1 MKAINKTYL
10 ALTLALLFALPLAVN
25 ARVPKRIYLE
35 KTRVACIGNSITYG
49 MMLADPATE
58 SYPAQLQQMLGD
70 GYKVGN
76 FGKYGYEV
84 GNFGKSGATLLRHG
98 HRPYIAQEEWA
109 KAKAFK
115 GDIAVIHL
123 GVNDTDPRNWPYYR
137 DEFVSDYLALIDT
150 LRQEN
155 PKCRIIIALLSPITH
170 NHPRFESGTQQWH
183 EEIQEAIKTVA
194 RVGKAQLIDFH
205 KPLYAYP
212 QLIPDAVHPNKE
224 GATMLA
230 RTVYSAILGNYG
242 GLQMPITY
250 SDNMVLQRNRA
261 LTIHGTANAGE
272 KVTVNITRPDA
283 AKGKVQNGRKRK
295 KGEQPRRVRALK
307 TEVQTATATADD
319 NGCWQVTL
327 RPQRAEN
334 NLTLTISTDEKQLV
348 YNNVAFGEVWLC
360 SGQSNMEFMLHEAA
374 TAKRDIPKAKNPSI
388 RFFDMKAR
396 WRTNPVEW
404 DAAALDS
411 INHLKYF
418 ADTKWTVCSPETAKD
433 FSAIAYYFGS
443 MLQDSLQCAVG
454 LICNAV
460 GGSPTEA
467 WVDRADL
474 DAQFPQIMR
483 NWTNNDFVQPWV
495 HERAALNMKKAAD
508 MKLQRHPY
516 DPCYLYESAIEPLQQ
531 FPIKGVLW
539 YQGESNAQN
548 FTTHERL
555 FKLLVEGWRRNWNDA
570 ELPFYYVQ
578 LSSMDR
584 LPWQWFRDSQRRL
597 QSELPHVAMA
607 VSSDMGDSLNVH
619 PTRKQPVGERLARI
633 ALHNLYDFSNVV
645 PSGPAVK
652 EASVVG
658 DGIVRLTFDYA
669 DGLST
674 SDGKHPLTF
683 EIAEEEGLY
692 KPAEARIEGN
702 TVVVMAEGVTHPRF
716 VRYGWQPFTRA
727 NLINGAQLPA
737 STFRIE
743 IRVCSC
749 LNFTNKAN
757 CTNKAEWC
765 S

>member
-10 ALTLALLFALPLAVN
+10 ALTLALLLALPLAVN

-35 KTRVACIGNSITYG
+35 KTRVACVGNSITYG
-49 MMLADPATE
+49 MTLADPATE

-70 GYKVGN
+70 GY
-76 FGKYGYEV
+76 EV
-84 GNFGKSGATLLRHG
+84 GNFGKSGATLLRHR

-170 NHPRFESGTQQWH
+170 NHPRFESGTQQWQK
-183 EEIQEAIKTVA
+183 EIQEAIKTVA

-283 AKGKVQNGRKRK
+283 AKGKVQNGGKRK

-319 NGCWQVTL
+319 NGRWQVTL

-467 WVDRADL
+467 WVDL

-495 HERAALNMKKAAD
+495 RERAALNMKKATD

-597 QSELPHVAMA
+597 QSELPNVAMA

-727 NLINGAQLPA
+727 NLVNSAQLPA

-743 IRVCSC
+743 I
-749 LNFTNKAN
+749 TK
-757 CTNKAEWC
+757 
-765 S
+765 

>member
-35 KTRVACIGNSITYG
+35 KTRVACVGNSITYG
-49 MMLADPATE
+49 MTLADPATE

-70 GYKVGN
+70 
-76 FGKYGYEV
+76 GYEV

-150 LRQEN
+150 LRQQN

-170 NHPRFESGTQQWH
+170 NHPRFESGTQQWQ

-283 AKGKVQNGRKRK
+283 AKGKVQNGGKRK

-319 NGCWQVTL
+319 NGYWQVTL

-374 TAKRDIPKAKNPSI
+374 
-388 RFFDMKAR
+388 KAR
-396 WRTNPVEW
+396 
-404 DAAALDS
+404 
-411 INHLKYF
+411 H
-418 ADTKWTVCSPETAKD
+418 
-433 FSAIAYYFGS
+433 
-443 MLQDSLQCAVG
+443 
-454 LICNAV
+454 
-460 GGSPTEA
+460 TES
-467 WVDRADL
+467 
-474 DAQFPQIMR
+474 
-483 NWTNNDFVQPWV
+483 
-495 HERAALNMKKAAD
+495 E
-508 MKLQRHPY
+508 
-516 DPCYLYESAIEPLQQ
+516 EP
-531 FPIKGVLW
+531 
-539 YQGESNAQN
+539 
-548 FTTHERL
+548 
-555 FKLLVEGWRRNWNDA
+555 
-570 ELPFYYVQ
+570 
-578 LSSMDR
+578 
-584 LPWQWFRDSQRRL
+584 
-597 QSELPHVAMA
+597 
-607 VSSDMGDSLNVH
+607 
-619 PTRKQPVGERLARI
+619 
-633 ALHNLYDFSNVV
+633 
-645 PSGPAVK
+645 
-652 EASVVG
+652 
-658 DGIVRLTFDYA
+658 
-669 DGLST
+669 
-674 SDGKHPLTF
+674 
-683 EIAEEEGLY
+683 
-692 KPAEARIEGN
+692 
-702 TVVVMAEGVTHPRF
+702 
-716 VRYGWQPFTRA
+716 
-727 NLINGAQLPA
+727 
-737 STFRIE
+737 
-743 IRVCSC
+743 
-749 LNFTNKAN
+749 
-757 CTNKAEWC
+757 
-765 S
+765 

>member
-10 ALTLALLFALPLAVN
+10 ALTLALLLALPLAVN

-70 GYKVGN
+70 GYK
-76 FGKYGYEV
+76 V

-155 PKCRIIIALLSPITH
+155 PKCRVIIALLSPITH
-170 NHPRFESGTQQWH
+170 NHPRFESGTQQWQ

-194 RVGKAQLIDFH
+194 RVGNAQLIDFH

-250 SDNMVLQRNRA
+250 SDNIVLQRNRA

-283 AKGKVQNGRKRK
+283 AKGKVQNGGKRK

-495 HERAALNMKKAAD
+495 RERAALNMKKAAD

-669 DGLST
+669 YGLST

-727 NLINGAQLPA
+727 NLVNSAQLPA

-743 IRVCSC
+743 I
-749 LNFTNKAN
+749 TK
-757 CTNKAEWC
+757 
-765 S
+765 

>member
-1 MKAINKTYL
+1 MKAINKTHL
-10 ALTLALLFALPLAVN
+10 ALTLALLLALPLAVN

-35 KTRVACIGNSITYG
+35 KTRVACVGNSITYG
-49 MMLADPATE
+49 MTLADPATE

-70 GYKVGN
+70 
-76 FGKYGYEV
+76 GYEV

-170 NHPRFESGTQQWH
+170 NHPRFESGTQQWQK
-183 EEIQEAIKTVA
+183 EIQEAIKTVA

-283 AKGKVQNGRKRK
+283 AKGKVQNGGKRK

-404 DAAALDS
+404 DTAALDS

-483 NWTNNDFVQPWV
+483 NCTNNDFVQPWV
-495 HERAALNMKKAAD
+495 RERAALNMKKAAD

-702 TVVVMAEGVTHPRF
+702 TVVVMAEGVTHPHF
-716 VRYGWQPFTRA
+716 VRFGWQPFTRA
-727 NLINGAQLPA
+727 NLVNSAQLPA

-743 IRVCSC
+743 I
-749 LNFTNKAN
+749 TK
-757 CTNKAEWC
+757 
-765 S
+765 

>member
-1 MKAINKTYL
+1 
-10 ALTLALLFALPLAVN
+10 
-25 ARVPKRIYLE
+25 
-35 KTRVACIGNSITYG
+35 
-49 MMLADPATE
+49 
-58 SYPAQLQQMLGD
+58 
-70 GYKVGN
+70 
-76 FGKYGYEV
+76 
-84 GNFGKSGATLLRHG
+84 
-98 HRPYIAQEEWA
+98 
-109 KAKAFK
+109 
-115 GDIAVIHL
+115 
-123 GVNDTDPRNWPYYR
+123 
-137 DEFVSDYLALIDT
+137 
-150 LRQEN
+150 
-155 PKCRIIIALLSPITH
+155 
-170 NHPRFESGTQQWH
+170 
-183 EEIQEAIKTVA
+183 
-194 RVGKAQLIDFH
+194 
-205 KPLYAYP
+205 
-212 QLIPDAVHPNKE
+212 
-224 GATMLA
+224 MLA

-283 AKGKVQNGRKRK
+283 AKGKMQNGGKRK

-327 RPQRAEN
+327 HPQRAEN

-495 HERAALNMKKAAD
+495 RERAALNMKKTAD

-597 QSELPHVAMA
+597 QSELPNVAMA

-674 SDGKHPLTF
+674 ADGKHPLTF

-743 IRVCSC
+743 I
-749 LNFTNKAN
+749 TK
-757 CTNKAEWC
+757 
-765 S
+765 

>member
-1 MKAINKTYL
+1 MKAINKTHL
-10 ALTLALLFALPLAVN
+10 ALTLALLLALPLAVN

-35 KTRVACIGNSITYG
+35 KARVACVGNSITYG
-49 MMLADPATE
+49 MTLADPATE

-70 GYKVGN
+70 
-76 FGKYGYEV
+76 GYEV

-170 NHPRFESGTQQWH
+170 NHPRFESGTQQWQK
-183 EEIQEAIKTVA
+183 EIQEAIETVA

-250 SDNMVLQRNRA
+250 SDNMVLQRDRA

-283 AKGKVQNGRKRK
+283 AKGKVQNGGKRK

-404 DAAALDS
+404 DTAALDS

-418 ADTKWTVCSPETAKD
+418 ADTKWRVCSPETAKD

-495 HERAALNMKKAAD
+495 RERAALNMKKAAD

-539 YQGESNAQN
+539 YQGESNTQN

-597 QSELPHVAMA
+597 QSQLPHVAMA

-645 PSGPAVK
+645 TSGPAVK

-727 NLINGAQLPA
+727 NLVNSAQLPA

-743 IRVCSC
+743 I
-749 LNFTNKAN
+749 TK
-757 CTNKAEWC
+757 
-765 S
+765 

>member
-10 ALTLALLFALPLAVN
+10 ALTIALLLALPLAVN
-25 ARVPKRIYLE
+25 ARVPKRIHLE

-70 GYKVGN
+70 
-76 FGKYGYEV
+76 GYEV

-137 DEFVSDYLALIDT
+137 DEFVSDYLAIIDT

-170 NHPRFESGTQQWH
+170 NHPRFESGTQQWQ

-224 GATMLA
+224 GATLLA

-272 KVTVNITRPDA
+272 KVTVNITRSDA
-283 AKGKVQNGRKRK
+283 AKGKVQNGGKRK

-495 HERAALNMKKAAD
+495 RERAALNMKKAAD

-597 QSELPHVAMA
+597 QSELPNVAMA

-727 NLINGAQLPA
+727 NLVNSALLPA

-743 IRVCSC
+743 I
-749 LNFTNKAN
+749 K
-757 CTNKAEWC
+757 
-765 S
+765 

>member
-10 ALTLALLFALPLAVN
+10 ALTLALLLALPLAVN

-49 MMLADPATE
+49 MTLADPATE

-70 GYKVGN
+70 
-76 FGKYGYEV
+76 GYEV

-150 LRQEN
+150 LRKEN

-170 NHPRFESGTQQWH
+170 NHPRFESGTQQWQ
-183 EEIQEAIKTVA
+183 EEIQEDIKTVA

-250 SDNMVLQRNRA
+250 SDNMVLQRNRVLA
-261 LTIHGTANAGE
+261 IHGTANAGE

-283 AKGKVQNGRKRK
+283 AKGKVQNGGKRK

-495 HERAALNMKKAAD
+495 RERAALNMKKAAD

-597 QSELPHVAMA
+597 QSELPNVAMA

-727 NLINGAQLPA
+727 NLVNSAQLPA

-743 IRVCSC
+743 I
-749 LNFTNKAN
+749 TK
-757 CTNKAEWC
+757 
-765 S
+765 

>member
-10 ALTLALLFALPLAVN
+10 ALTLALLLALPLAVN

-35 KTRVACIGNSITYG
+35 KTRVACVGNSITYG
-49 MMLADPATE
+49 MTLADPATE

-70 GYKVGN
+70 
-76 FGKYGYEV
+76 GYEV

-155 PKCRIIIALLSPITH
+155 PKCRIIIALLSPITY
-170 NHPRFESGTQQWH
+170 NHPRFESGTQQWQK
-183 EEIQEAIKTVA
+183 EIQEAIKTVA

-205 KPLYAYP
+205 KSLYAYP

-224 GATMLA
+224 GATILA

-283 AKGKVQNGRKRK
+283 AKGKVQNGGKRK

-374 TAKRDIPKAKNPSI
+374 TAKRDIAKAKNPSI

-418 ADTKWTVCSPETAKD
+418 ANTKWTVCSPETAKD
-433 FSAIAYYFGS
+433 LSAIAYYFGS

-495 HERAALNMKKAAD
+495 RERAALNMKKAAD

-633 ALHNLYDFSNVV
+633 ALHNLYDFANVV

-727 NLINGAQLPA
+727 NLVNSAQLPA

-743 IRVCSC
+743 I
-749 LNFTNKAN
+749 TK
-757 CTNKAEWC
+757 
-765 S
+765 

>member
-1 MKAINKTYL
+1 MKAINKTHL
-10 ALTLALLFALPLAVN
+10 ALTLALLLALPLAVN

-35 KTRVACIGNSITYG
+35 KTRVACVGNSITYG
-49 MMLADPATE
+49 MTLADPATE

-70 GYKVGN
+70 
-76 FGKYGYEV
+76 GYEV

-155 PKCRIIIALLSPITH
+155 PKCRIIIALLSPITY
-170 NHPRFESGTQQWH
+170 NHPRFESGTQQWQ

-230 RTVYSAILGNYG
+230 RTVYSAISGNYG
-242 GLQMPITY
+242 GLQMPVTY

-283 AKGKVQNGRKRK
+283 AKGKVQNGGKRK

-404 DAAALDS
+404 NAAALDS

-467 WVDRADL
+467 WVDRTDL

-495 HERAALNMKKAAD
+495 RERAALNMKKAAD

-531 FPIKGVLW
+531 FSIKGVLW

-597 QSELPHVAMA
+597 QNELPHVAMA

-727 NLINGAQLPA
+727 NLVNSAKLPA

-743 IRVCSC
+743 I
-749 LNFTNKAN
+749 TK
-757 CTNKAEWC
+757 
-765 S
+765 

>member
-10 ALTLALLFALPLAVN
+10 ALTLALLLALPLAVN

-35 KTRVACIGNSITYG
+35 KTRVACVGNSITYG
-49 MMLADPATE
+49 MTLADPATE

-70 GYKVGN
+70 
-76 FGKYGYEV
+76 GYEV

-170 NHPRFESGTQQWH
+170 NHPRFESGTQQWQ

-250 SDNMVLQRNRA
+250 SDNMVLQRNRE

-283 AKGKVQNGRKRK
+283 AKGKVQNGGKRK

-495 HERAALNMKKAAD
+495 RERAALNMKKAAD

-597 QSELPHVAMA
+597 QSELPNVAMA

-633 ALHNLYDFSNVV
+633 ALHNLYDFANVV

-727 NLINGAQLPA
+727 NLVNSAQLPA

-743 IRVCSC
+743 I
-749 LNFTNKAN
+749 TK
-757 CTNKAEWC
+757 
-765 S
+765 

>member
-10 ALTLALLFALPLAVN
+10 ALTLALLLALPLAVN

-70 GYKVGN
+70 
-76 FGKYGYEV
+76 GYEV

-170 NHPRFESGTQQWH
+170 NHPRFESGTQQWQK
-183 EEIQEAIKTVA
+183 EIQEAIKTVA

-242 GLQMPITY
+242 GLHMPVTY

-283 AKGKVQNGRKRK
+283 ANGKVQNGGKRK

-334 NLTLTISTDEKQLV
+334 NLTLTISTNEKQLV

-467 WVDRADL
+467 WVDRTDL

-495 HERAALNMKKAAD
+495 RERAALNMKKAAD
-508 MKLQRHPY
+508 MKLQRHLY

-555 FKLLVEGWRRNWNDA
+555 FKLLVEGWRRNWNDT

-578 LSSMDR
+578 LSSMNR

-597 QSELPHVAMA
+597 QSELPNVAMA

-702 TVVVMAEGVTHPRF
+702 TVVVMAEGVTHPHF

-727 NLINGAQLPA
+727 NLVNGAQLPA

-743 IRVCSC
+743 I
-749 LNFTNKAN
+749 TK
-757 CTNKAEWC
+757 
-765 S
+765 

>member
-10 ALTLALLFALPLAVN
+10 ALTLALLLALPLAVN

-35 KTRVACIGNSITYG
+35 KTRVACVGNSITYG
-49 MMLADPATE
+49 MTLADPATE

-70 GYKVGN
+70 GY
-76 FGKYGYEV
+76 EV
-84 GNFGKSGATLLRHG
+84 GNFGKSGATLLHHG

-155 PKCRIIIALLSPITH
+155 PKCRIIIALLSPITY
-170 NHPRFESGTQQWH
+170 NHPRFESGTQQWQ

-230 RTVYSAILGNYG
+230 RTVYSAISGNYG

-283 AKGKVQNGRKRK
+283 AKGKVQNGGKRK

-388 RFFDMKAR
+388 RFFYMKAR

-495 HERAALNMKKAAD
+495 RERAALNMKKAAD

-633 ALHNLYDFSNVV
+633 ALHNLYDFANVV

-674 SDGKHPLTF
+674 ADGKHPLTF

-727 NLINGAQLPA
+727 NLVNSAQLPA

-743 IRVCSC
+743 I
-749 LNFTNKAN
+749 TK
-757 CTNKAEWC
+757 
-765 S
+765 